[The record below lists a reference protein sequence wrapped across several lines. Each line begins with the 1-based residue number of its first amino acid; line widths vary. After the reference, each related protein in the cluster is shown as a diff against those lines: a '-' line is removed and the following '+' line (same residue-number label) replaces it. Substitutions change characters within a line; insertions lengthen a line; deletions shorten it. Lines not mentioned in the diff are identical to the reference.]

1 MGRGLAFPILM
12 KKERDPTPEEFE
24 KFLLW
29 LDSDRDAAGRRLNV
43 IQTRMIKIFASR
55 GCIDA
60 ESLADEVSN
69 RVAVRIDSCVTK
81 YSDPLRCCL
90 GFLDNVHLEYLRDQQ
105 KILNTRVPPPPR
117 PPEELEKEDKCLQ
130 QCLGDLQKPE
140 QDLFVR
146 YFEGQKRAR
155 INARRKLAEEL
166 HLTANALRIQAHRVR
181 KRLRGCMEEC
191 LVQV

>member
-1 MGRGLAFPILM
+1 M
-12 KKERDPTPEEFE
+12 KKERDPTPEEFQ

-43 IQTRMIKIFASR
+43 IQTRLIQIFVSR

-90 GFLDNVHLEYLRDQQ
+90 GFLDNVHFEYLRDQR
-105 KILNTRVPPPPR
+105 KMLNAKEPPKPR
-117 PPEELEKEDKCLQ
+117 PSDELEKEDQCLKR
-130 QCLGDLQKPE
+130 CLGDLETPE
-140 QDLFVR
+140 HDLFVR
-146 YFEGQKRAR
+146 YFEGEKRAR
-155 INARRKLAEEL
+155 IDARRKLAEEL
-166 HLTANALRIQAHRVR
+166 KLTANALRIQAHRVR

>member
-1 MGRGLAFPILM
+1 M

-43 IQTRMIKIFASR
+43 IQTRLIQIFVSR

-81 YSDPLRCCL
+81 YNDPLRCCL
-90 GFLDNVHLEYLRDQQ
+90 GFLDNVHLEYLREQRRM
-105 KILNTRVPPPPR
+105 LNAQVPPNPR
-117 PPEELEKEDKCLQ
+117 PPDELEKEDQCLRR
-130 QCLGDLQKPE
+130 CLGDLE
-140 QDLFVR
+140 TSEHNLFVR
-146 YFEGQKRAR
+146 YFEVEKHVR
-155 INARRKLAEEL
+155 IDARRKLAEDL
-166 HLTANALRIQAHRVR
+166 KLTANALRIQAHRVR